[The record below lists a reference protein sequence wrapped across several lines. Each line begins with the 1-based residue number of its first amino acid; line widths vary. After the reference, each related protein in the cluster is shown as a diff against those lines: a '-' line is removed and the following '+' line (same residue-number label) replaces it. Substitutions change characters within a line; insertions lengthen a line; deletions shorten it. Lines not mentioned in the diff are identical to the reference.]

1 MNTMDFLKLK
11 TENGIKYDEK
21 RSKEL
26 VANYQKLS
34 EVEKNELYCLNA
46 GLVYY
51 MVDGIY
57 HKNELTDSEFF
68 DELVAIGFVGLQKS
82 LKTFKPEY
90 KFQFCTYASICI
102 RNEILMYL
110 RHHNRKVENEISME
124 VQIIAHQDE
133 SLTLEDRLPSKDK
146 TPKEKAIENENK
158 ERLYQAFM
166 KLSKE
171 DQEFLIKFYGLGDQ
185 TPMRQQELAG
195 ELHITQSYVS
205 RKRRMIVKKLQRHF
219 GVE

>member
-1 MNTMDFLKLK
+1 MDFLKLK
-11 TENGIKYDEK
+11 AGNEIKYDEK
-21 RSKEL
+21 RSQEL
-26 VANYQKLS
+26 LSKYQELN

-51 MVDGIY
+51 IADKIYYKNGIQ
-57 HKNELTDSEFF
+57 DSEFL
-68 DELVAIGFVGLQKS
+68 DELVAIGFIGLEKA
-82 LKTFKPEY
+82 LKTFKSEY
-90 KFQFCTYASICI
+90 KFQFCTYASTCI

-124 VQIIAHQDE
+124 VQGKFNRDE

-146 TPKEKAIENENK
+146 TPKEITIENEMI

-171 DQEFLIKFYGLGDQ
+171 DQEFLIKFYGIGDQ
-185 TPMRQQELAG
+185 VPVKQKELAE

-205 RKRRMIVKKLQRHF
+205 RKRGMIVKKLQRHL
-219 GVE
+219 GNE